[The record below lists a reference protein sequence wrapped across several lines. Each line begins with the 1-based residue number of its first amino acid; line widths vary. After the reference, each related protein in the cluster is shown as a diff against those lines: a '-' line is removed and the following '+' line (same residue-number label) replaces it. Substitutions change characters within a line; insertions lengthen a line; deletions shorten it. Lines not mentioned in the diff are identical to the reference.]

1 MNTHFL
7 KIFKKNFIKLFF
19 KNIIMNIIKNLP
31 LAITGLIL
39 AILSLGKIFTDFSGI
54 FFIIGSILIFLVF
67 LKLVLHFKL
76 FNTELNNLIALST
89 FGTFSMALML
99 FSTYLKPLFMP
110 LSESI
115 AFGIWILGIM
125 IHLSIAI
132 VFTKKYVIDEFDIET
147 VFATWWIVY
156 IGITMAAITAPAFDL
171 SQYGHIFFGIGFI
184 LMIPTLILVSYRY
197 LKFTAIEDK
206 NKPFICIYTALFSI
220 LIVGYVNALTI
231 NENFLSIIYIGA
243 CIFYIFAIYHA
254 IRLLI
259 FERLEFVPSFSAFTF
274 PFVISTIATGEA
286 YKFFGFSLLNYIFYI
301 QGIIA
306 LILVIYVSYKYFR
319 YLMKTN

>member
-1 MNTHFL
+1 
-7 KIFKKNFIKLFF
+7 
-19 KNIIMNIIKNLP
+19 MNIIKNLP

-54 FFIIGSILIFLVF
+54 FFIIGSILIFLIL
-67 LKLVLHFKL
+67 LKLVLHFDA
-76 FNTELNNLIALST
+76 FNNELNNLIALST

-156 IGITMAAITAPAFDL
+156 IGITMASITAPA
-171 SQYGHIFFGIGFI
+171 YGLEKYGFIFFGIGFL

-197 LKFTAIEDK
+197 LKFTAIDDQF
-206 NKPFICIYTALFSI
+206 KPFICIYTALFSI

-231 NENFLSIIYIGA
+231 NENFLSLIYIGA

-259 FERLEFVPSFSAFTF
+259 LERLEFVPSFSAFTF

-286 YKFFGFSLLNYIFYI
+286 YKFFGLSLLNHIFYI
-301 QGIIA
+301 QAVIA

-319 YLMKTN
+319 FLMKTN

>member
-1 MNTHFL
+1 
-7 KIFKKNFIKLFF
+7 
-19 KNIIMNIIKNLP
+19 MNIIKNLP

-39 AILSLGKIFTDFSGI
+39 AILSLGKIFTDFNGI

-156 IGITMAAITAPAFDL
+156 IGITMASITAP
-171 SQYGHIFFGIGFI
+171 SYGLEKYGFIFFGIGFL

-197 LKFTAIEDK
+197 LKFTAIDDQF
-206 NKPFICIYTALFSI
+206 KPFICIYTALFSI

-231 NENFLSIIYIGA
+231 NGNFLSLIYIGA

-259 FERLEFVPSFSAFTF
+259 LERLEFVPSFSAFTF

-301 QGIIA
+301 QAIIA

-319 YLMKTN
+319 FLMKTN

>member
-1 MNTHFL
+1 
-7 KIFKKNFIKLFF
+7 
-19 KNIIMNIIKNLP
+19 MNIIKNLP

-39 AILSLGKIFTDFSGI
+39 AILSLGKIYTDFSGI
-54 FFIIGSILIFLVF
+54 FFIIGSILIFLVL
-67 LKLVLHFKL
+67 LKLVLHFDE
-76 FNTELNNLIALST
+76 FNNELNNLIALST

-99 FSTYLKPLFMP
+99 FSTYLKPLFIP
-110 LSESI
+110 LSQSI
-115 AFGIWILGIM
+115 AFGIWILGII

-156 IGITMAAITAPAFDL
+156 IGITMASITAPA
-171 SQYGHIFFGIGFI
+171 YGLEKYGFIFFGIGFI

-197 LKFTAIEDK
+197 LKFTAIDDQF
-206 NKPFICIYTALFSI
+206 KPFICIYTALFSI

-231 NENFLSIIYIGA
+231 NENFLSLIYIGA
-243 CIFYIFAIYHA
+243 CIFYIFAIFHA
-254 IRLLI
+254 MRLLI
-259 FERLEFVPSFSAFTF
+259 LERLEFVPSFSAFTF

-286 YKFFGFSLLNYIFYI
+286 YKFFGLSLLNHIFYI
-301 QGIIA
+301 QAIIA

-319 YLMKTN
+319 FLMKTN

>member
-1 MNTHFL
+1 
-7 KIFKKNFIKLFF
+7 
-19 KNIIMNIIKNLP
+19 MNIIKNLP

-39 AILSLGKIFTDFSGI
+39 AILSLGKIFTDFSSI
-54 FFIIGSILIFLVF
+54 FFIIGSLLIFLIL
-67 LKLVLHFKL
+67 LKLVLHFDA
-76 FNTELNNLIALST
+76 FNNELNNLIALST

-110 LSESI
+110 LSQSI
-115 AFGIWILGIM
+115 AFGIWILGII
-125 IHLSIAI
+125 IHLSILLI
-132 VFTKKYVIDEFDIET
+132 FTKKYVIDKFDMET

-156 IGITMAAITAPAFDL
+156 IGITMASITAPAYNL
-171 SQYGHIFFGIGFI
+171 QQYGFIFFGIGFI

-197 LKFTAIEDK
+197 LKFTAID
-206 NKPFICIYTALFSI
+206 NQFKPFICIYTALFSI

>member
-1 MNTHFL
+1 
-7 KIFKKNFIKLFF
+7 
-19 KNIIMNIIKNLP
+19 MNIIKNLP

-54 FFIIGSILIFLVF
+54 FFIIGSILIFLIL
-67 LKLVLHFKL
+67 LKLVLHFDA
-76 FNTELNNLIALST
+76 FNNELNNLIALST

-115 AFGIWILGIM
+115 AFGIWILGII

-156 IGITMAAITAPAFDL
+156 IGITMASITAPA
-171 SQYGHIFFGIGFI
+171 YGLEKYGFIFFGIGFL

-197 LKFTAIEDK
+197 LKFTAIDDQF
-206 NKPFICIYTALFSI
+206 KPFICIYTALFSI

-231 NENFLSIIYIGA
+231 NGNFLSLIYIGA

-259 FERLEFVPSFSAFTF
+259 LERLEFVPSFSAFTF

-286 YKFFGFSLLNYIFYI
+286 YKFFGLSLLNYIFYI
-301 QGIIA
+301 QAIIA

-319 YLMKTN
+319 FLMKTN